1 MSRATS
7 GLMMALCATC
17 LTACQFTGPSTI
29 RVGRG
34 IYNAAV
40 QQTNNEQLLLN
51 IVRLRYRD
59 NPFFLEVASVS
70 TSFAFEAAA
79 DASAD
84 LPSSAADTFGVGA
97 GVGVSEEPT
106 VTYTPLQ
113 GEQFVKQLLSP
124 LDPALLLLLNHSGWS
139 INRILRVCVQRL
151 GRLTNAPSASGPTPD
166 REPEYRPFLRVA
178 TLLRE
183 LELAGA
189 LQVGQSDDPDRAAI
203 VLQVEPE
210 ALGSPEVREV
220 GEILGLA
227 LADGRLRLVPGR
239 TTDEPDAV
247 TFQTR
252 SLMAALFY
260 VSQGVVAPLEHEES
274 GWVNVTR
281 RADGE
286 RFDWTQVT
294 DGLLQVES
302 KRLRPRD
309 AFVKTPYNGRWFY
322 IDKADLDS
330 KSTFLLLSQLF
341 ALQGGSVPAL
351 TPVLTLP
358 VSR

>member
-1 MSRATS
+1 MAFCVMS
-7 GLMMALCATC
+7 M
-17 LTACQFTGPSTI
+17 TACQFTGPTTI

-70 TSFAFEAAA
+70 TNFTFEAAA

-97 GVGVSEEPT
+97 GVGIAEEPT

-124 LDPALLLLLNHSGWS
+124 IDPALLLLLDHSGWS
-139 INRILRVCVQRL
+139 IERILRVCVQRL
-151 GRLTNAPSASGPTPD
+151 GGLPNAPSASGPTPE
-166 REPEYRPFLRVA
+166 REPEYRSFLRLA
-178 TLLRE
+178 DLLRE
-183 LELAGA
+183 LELDGV
-189 LQVGQSDDPDRAAI
+189 LELGQSADPERPGL
-203 VLQVEPE
+203 VLQIEPK
-210 ALGSPEVREV
+210 ALGRPEVREI
-220 GEILGLA
+220 EQILGRP

-239 TTDEPDAV
+239 STNEPDAAAV
-247 TFQTR
+247 ETR

-260 VSQGVVAPLEHEES
+260 VSQGVAAPLEHEEA
-274 GWVNVTR
+274 GWVNVTQ

-294 DGLLQVES
+294 GGLLQVES
-302 KRLRPRD
+302 QRLRPRN

-330 KSTFLLLSQLF
+330 KSTFLLLNQLF
-341 ALQGGSVPAL
+341 ALQGGSVPGM